1 MSLINIPIVQ
11 TTYNKYVKHI
21 KYWKSGPISNFSIP
35 KYLKVYKYMSLST
48 KVLKTNVKQCKQYLL
63 EKIKSEFPSK

>member
-1 MSLINIPIVQ
+1 MG
-11 TTYNKYVKHI
+11 T
-21 KYWKSGPISNFSIP
+21 SGRISNFSIP

-63 EKIKSEFPSK
+63 EKIKSEFPISDSL